1 MMRQG
6 HFNTPG
12 NSACWTGTCGFLAR
26 VGRAY
31 CCNRCPEHKGQRHS
45 RNCARAFVSAEITL
59 EGGLLVAQNSM
70 RNVPNME
77 TSSYVP
83 LLAGLSDR
91 QHSPY
96 NALNMNN
103 QSFNFS
109 FLGTGY
115 RLSDRVDDFTQS
127 DDIRFSLPAG
137 WARGNDTVM
146 EYLQWFTVRYQTEF
160 DSKTLAEWNQTE
172 MIFNAIDSRRDSV
185 QRETGRGPLQIHAY
199 PHDAL
204 PHRLQYIDVDTGIP
218 CTAMGAGNLK
228 YLTGCDFAVMARL
241 TSQQSTAIALR
252 LAMLQIE
259 LQGLLEIAFTCLGGT
274 HRSVGCACLLAVVFY
289 PEAHLVFHT
298 DRTRS
303 AASERLQA
311 VSW

>member
-1 MMRQG
+1 
-6 HFNTPG
+6 
-12 NSACWTGTCGFLAR
+12 
-26 VGRAY
+26 
-31 CCNRCPEHKGQRHS
+31 
-45 RNCARAFVSAEITL
+45 
-59 EGGLLVAQNSM
+59 
-70 RNVPNME
+70 
-77 TSSYVP
+77 
-83 LLAGLSDR
+83 
-91 QHSPY
+91 
-96 NALNMNN
+96 MNN
-103 QSFNFS
+103 RSFEFFS
-109 FLGTGY
+109 GTGY

-127 DDIRFSLPAG
+127 DDLRFSLPAG
-137 WARGNDTVM
+137 WARGNDTVI
-146 EYLQWFTVRYQTEF
+146 EYLQWFTMRYQTEF

-172 MIFNAIDSRRDSV
+172 MIFNAIHSRRDSV

-252 LAMLQIE
+252 LAMLQVE
-259 LQGLLEIAFTCLGGT
+259 LQGLFEIAFTCLGGT
-274 HRSVGCACLLAVVFY
+274 HGSVGCACLLAVVFY

-311 VSW
+311 VSR

>member
-12 NSACWTGTCGFLAR
+12 NSACCTRTCGFLAE
-26 VGRAY
+26 VGKAY
-31 CCNRCPEHKGQRHS
+31 CCNRCPEHNGQRHS
-45 RNCARAFVSAEITL
+45 RNCARSFVFAEITL
-59 EGGLLVAQNSM
+59 GGSSLVAQNSTH
-70 RNVPNME
+70 NAPNME

-83 LLAGLSDR
+83 LLAGLSDGQR
-91 QHSPY
+91 SQPY
-96 NALNMNN
+96 NALNMDNR
-103 QSFNFS
+103 SFEFFS
-109 FLGTGY
+109 GTGY
-115 RLSDRVDDFTQS
+115 RLSDHVDDFTQS
-127 DDIRFSLPAG
+127 DDLRFSLPAG

-146 EYLQWFTVRYQTEF
+146 EYLQWFTVQYQTEF

-172 MIFNAIDSRRDSV
+172 MIFNAIRSRRDSV
-185 QRETGRGPLQIHAY
+185 QTETGRGPLQIHAY
-199 PHDAL
+199 RHAAL
-204 PHRLQYIDVDTGIP
+204 PHRLQYIDVDTGIQ
-218 CTAMGAGNLK
+218 CTAMGAGNLN

-241 TSQQSTAIALR
+241 MSQQSTAIALR

-259 LQGLLEIAFTCLGGT
+259 LQGLPEIAFTCLGGT

-298 DRTRS
+298 DRSRS

-311 VSW
+311 VSR